1 MNVYFLKLYPLFS
14 EIIMRVRN
22 HEVPP
27 YRPHIPDDSNV
38 PDKAVFLMRC
48 CWHEH
53 SESRPDFH
61 SIRKR
66 LIDINSGRYCYTSEY
81 TCTLKFQFYT

>member
-1 MNVYFLKLYPLFS
+1 MNFYFLKLYPLFS

-66 LIDINSGRYCYTSEY
+66 LIDINSGR
-81 TCTLKFQFYT
+81 